1 MALVHLGLTGETFH
15 TGMSFNRHLYKN
27 LHVTGLA
34 NLGIT
39 NNKDDQYGLISDFND
54 IITSQFNVGLVASGV
69 YSNNDLFSVNI
80 SQPLRSE
87 SGSAK
92 LNLPGSMNADGTH
105 NFNLKQV
112 DLVPSGREINLDIG
126 YEKHLFNFG
135 ALRFGSQI
143 TFEPSHIENQ
153 KTNGLIYGLY
163 KTDF

>member
-1 MALVHLGLTGETFH
+1 M
-15 TGMSFNRHLYKN
+15 
-27 LHVTGLA
+27 
-34 NLGIT
+34 
-39 NNKDDQYGLISDFND
+39 
-54 IITSQFNVGLVASGV
+54 
-69 YSNNDLFSVNI
+69 SNNDLFSVNI